1 MPFARSAPL
10 VLCLVALSAW
20 PSRGAAEVRR
30 CVMPG
35 GNVVHTDRGCSSLGG
50 VEQAR
55 RDPGKAYATRLYYGR
70 CAATVPDLLYELTT
84 AIDTR
89 DVNRLAASYHWPGL
103 SGHAA
108 NATMDRLDDIA
119 ARPLLDLRIVTA
131 DVVGAPAADDP
142 DDPLPLP
149 RFDVQPTGIR
159 VEQVRP
165 GSQAAVT
172 TVFGLR
178 KYQGCWWV
186 QL

>member
-1 MPFARSAPL
+1 MPFARAAPML
-10 VLCLVALSAW
+10 LCMLALAAW
-20 PSRGAAEVRR
+20 SSPGAAEVRR

-35 GNVVHTDRGCSSLGG
+35 GNVVHTDRSCSSLGG

-84 AIDTR
+84 AIDSR
-89 DVNRLAASYHWPGL
+89 DVNRLAAAYHWPGL

-119 ARPLLDLRIVTA
+119 ARPLLDLRVVTT
-131 DVVGAPAADDP
+131 DI
-142 DDPLPLP
+142 
-149 RFDVQPTGIR
+149 RPTGVR

-165 GSQAAVT
+165 GGNAPVT

>member
-1 MPFARSAPL
+1 MPFARAAPKLLCML
-10 VLCLVALSAW
+10 VLAAW
-20 PSRGAAEVRR
+20 SSPGAAEVRR

-35 GNVVHTDRGCSSLGG
+35 GNVVHTDRSCSSLGG

-84 AIDTR
+84 AIDSR
-89 DVNRLAASYHWPGL
+89 DVNRLAAAYHWPGL

-119 ARPLLDLRIVTA
+119 ARPLLDLRVVTT
-131 DVVGAPAADDP
+131 DVVGVPP
-142 DDPLPLP
+142 EDDPLALP
-149 RFDVQPTGIR
+149 AFDVRPTGVR

-165 GSQAAVT
+165 GSNAPVT

-178 KYQGCWWV
+178 KHQGCWWV